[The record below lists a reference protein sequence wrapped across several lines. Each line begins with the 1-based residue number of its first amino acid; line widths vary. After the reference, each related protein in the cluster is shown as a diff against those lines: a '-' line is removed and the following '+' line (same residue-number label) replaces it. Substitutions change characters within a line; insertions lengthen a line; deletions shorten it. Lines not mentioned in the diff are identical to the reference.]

1 MTSDRRRLMMA
12 CFGTLTPPAPNYFYV
27 QDESGLG
34 GEVWF
39 PQRGLTVTLNI
50 EYSTDGETWVSE
62 PAISTSTRLTLP
74 AGGRLYLRGSNAAT
88 ALNNNSWRWLQCDVQ
103 HSVGGRIE
111 YLLDASGTPEN
122 LNYSTFL
129 GFFQHYNAANT
140 TLIDASKLKLRDL
153 GTTETYRN
161 MFYNCTA
168 LVRGPFI
175 DMPVVPVRG
184 LQDMFHDC
192 SSLQEVKCNATDISA
207 SFATYSWMQGV
218 AATGTFYK
226 AATMTS
232 WSRSGNG
239 IPAGWTVLDL

>member
-1 MTSDRRRLMMA
+1 MMA
-12 CFGTLTPPAPNYFYV
+12 IGKKGPTVPNYFYV

-62 PAISTSTRLTLP
+62 PAISTSTHLTLP

-103 HSVGGRIE
+103 HSVGGDLT
-111 YLLDASGTPEN
+111 YLLDPSGAPQTV
-122 LNYSTFL
+122 NYSTFL
-129 GFFQHYNAANT
+129 GFFQHYNASNT
-140 TLIDASKLKLRDL
+140 TLIDASKLILHDL
-153 GTTETYRN
+153 GTGEIYRN
-161 MFYNCTA
+161 TFYKCTA

-192 SSLQEVKCNATDISA
+192 SSLQEVKCNATNVSA
-207 SFATYSWMQGV
+207 LYATSSWMQNV
-218 AATGTFYK
+218 SATGTFYK
-226 AATMTS
+226 AASMTS
-232 WSRSGNG
+232 WSRSFNG
-239 IPAGWTVLDL
+239 IPSGWTVVDL